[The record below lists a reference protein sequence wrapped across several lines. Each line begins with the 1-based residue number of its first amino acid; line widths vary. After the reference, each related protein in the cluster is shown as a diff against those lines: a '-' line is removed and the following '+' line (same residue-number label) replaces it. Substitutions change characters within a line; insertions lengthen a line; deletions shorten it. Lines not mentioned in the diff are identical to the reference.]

1 MHLTRK
7 TITASLV
14 FFSVFI
20 TSHANAGDLE
30 NLSGTWSGTWNSEI
44 SGHEGPLK
52 AKFAVSDKDVV
63 SARFTGRFFK
73 IVPFKFNVKLNVIS
87 QKDGVTKLSGKH
99 DLGRALG
106 TYHYD
111 VTYKGNEF
119 VAKYH
124 TDKDKG
130 VFQVNKK

>member
-1 MHLTRK
+1 MQPTRK
-7 TITASLV
+7 LSAVTMTIVA
-14 FFSVFI
+14 FFMAAQV
-20 TSHANAGDLE
+20 NAGDLS
-30 NLSGTWSGTWNSEI
+30 NLTGTWTGTWNSEI

-52 AKFAVSDKDVV
+52 AKFTISDANVV

-73 IVPFKFNVKLNVIS
+73 IVPFKFLVKLDVTS
-87 QKDGVTKLSGKH
+87 QKDGVTKLSGKQ

-106 TYHYD
+106 VYHYD
-111 VTYKGNEF
+111 VTYQANEF

-130 VFQVNKK
+130 VFQVKKK

>member
-1 MHLTRK
+1 MQPTRK
-7 TITASLV
+7 LLAVTITVTA
-14 FFSVFI
+14 FFMAV
-20 TSHANAGDLE
+20 HVNAGDLS
-30 NLSGTWSGTWNSEI
+30 NLSGTWAGTWNSEI

-52 AKFAVSDKDVV
+52 AKFTVSDENVV

-73 IVPFKFNVKLNVIS
+73 ILPFKFLVKLNVTS
-87 QKDGVTKLSGKH
+87 QKDGVTKLSGKQ

-106 TYHYD
+106 VYHYE